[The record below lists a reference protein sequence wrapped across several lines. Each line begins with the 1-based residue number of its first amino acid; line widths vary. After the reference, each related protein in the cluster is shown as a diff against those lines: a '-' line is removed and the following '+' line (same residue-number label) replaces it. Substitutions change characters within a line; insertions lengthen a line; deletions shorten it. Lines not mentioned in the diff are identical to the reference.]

1 MAETLYTRDILRL
14 ASQLEYRSTFSDT
27 LGDHILGDAEMKS
40 KICGSMVS
48 VKVAMRDA
56 IILDALIDI
65 KSCAMGQASAALLI
79 EYMHGKTYTE
89 IMNMRIA
96 LQSRLKG
103 NSGDISAFPNLEILD
118 AAIGYTARHNAILL
132 PYDSLLKAMKSET
145 L

>member
-27 LGDHILGDAEMKS
+27 LGDHILGHDEMKS

-79 EYMHGKTYTE
+79 DYMHGKTYAE
-89 IMNMRIA
+89 IMNMRMA
-96 LQSRLKG
+96 LQSRLEG

-132 PYDSLLKAMKSET
+132 PYDSLLKAMKSEM

>member
-27 LGDHILGDAEMKS
+27 LGDHILGHAEMKS

-48 VKVAMRDA
+48 VKVAMHDA

-65 KSCAMGQASAALLI
+65 KSCAMGQASAALLM
-79 EYMHGKTYTE
+79 EYMHGKTYSD
-89 IMNMRIA
+89 IMNMRMA
-96 LQSRLKG
+96 LQSRLEG

-132 PYDSLLKAMKSET
+132 PYDSLLKAMKSEM